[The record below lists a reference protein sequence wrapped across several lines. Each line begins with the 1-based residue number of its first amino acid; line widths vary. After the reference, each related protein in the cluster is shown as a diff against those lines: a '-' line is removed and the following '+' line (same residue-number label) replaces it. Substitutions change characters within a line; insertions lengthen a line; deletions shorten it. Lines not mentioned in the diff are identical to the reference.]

1 MSKPKWRRT
10 LQRRL
15 IAGLIVI
22 APLTATIW
30 VLRWIF
36 LMLDG
41 IIGESIY
48 RALGLAIGEERFV
61 VPGLGLIA
69 LVLLLL
75 GTGWLAE
82 AAIGSR
88 LIAWWNDLL
97 ERLPVVR
104 RIYGTSN
111 RIVRSVFGNEAKP
124 FTTVVVVEWP
134 SPGRWSIGFLTG
146 DAPGVLRVHGG
157 ELVSV
162 FVPTTPN
169 PTTGFLVMME
179 RERVRQVQ
187 MTVDEAFTF
196 ILSAGAVRPEVAVA
210 EGVPAP

>member
-1 MSKPKWRRT
+1 MTRPKWRRT

-82 AAIGSR
+82 RAIGSR

-111 RIVRSVFGNEAKP
+111 RIVRSVFGNEARP
-124 FTTVVVVEWP
+124 FSTVVIVEWP
-134 SPGRWSIGFLTG
+134 SPGRWSVGFLTG
-146 DAPGVLRVHGG
+146 EAPAVVGALGG
-157 ELVSV
+157 DLVSV

-179 RERVRQVQ
+179 RERVHQVR

-196 ILSAGAVRPEVAVA
+196 ILSAGSVRPDVVAVG
-210 EGVPAP
+210 GVPAP

>member
-1 MSKPKWRRT
+1 VTKTKWRRV
-10 LQRRL
+10 LQRRP

-22 APLTATIW
+22 APLTATAW

-36 LMLDG
+36 QALDG
-41 IIGESIY
+41 IIGQSIY
-48 RALGLAIGEERFV
+48 RAIGAATGRERLV

-69 LVLLLL
+69 LLLLL
-75 GTGWLAE
+75 FGAGWLTE
-82 AAIGSR
+82 RAIGSR

-111 RIVRSVFGNEAKP
+111 RIVRSLLGSESKSFS
-124 FTTVVVVEWP
+124 TVVVLEWP

-146 DAPGVLRVHGG
+146 QVPGEVREHAGDSVC
-157 ELVSV
+157 V

-169 PTTGFLVMME
+169 PTTGFLIMIP
-179 RERVRQVQ
+179 REQVRPLQ

-196 ILSAGAVRPEVAVA
+196 ILSAGSVSPEVQP
-210 EGVPAP
+210 PAPAAVP